1 MIRRLAYCA
10 IPAVA
15 AGIGYAAG
23 RLAAPVDAGLR
34 MENRRL
40 RMDNTYLTRNGKA
53 LRHALTTAEQYAA
66 TLSARI
72 GEYQHE
78 ARKEKP

>member
-15 AGIGYAAG
+15 ACVGYAAG
-23 RLAAPVDAGLR
+23 RLATPPDAGLR

-40 RMDNTYLTRNGKA
+40 RMDVTYLSRNGKA
-53 LRHALTTAEQYAA
+53 LRHALTTAEHYAA

-72 GEYQHE
+72 GEYQQE
-78 ARKEKP
+78 ARKDKP